1 MSIKCIVSMQKSI
14 YEYKAILFDVDGTLY
29 MQRGLRLAMAKALAK
44 YFLLHPS
51 HIRELL
57 ALIKY
62 RQIREH
68 WEDICHKHF
77 DNSLTPVHNSQGLAD
92 MEMMQYQ
99 YTATKLHMTSGQ
111 VKDTVHYWMH
121 FYPLSILARY
131 KDKEL
136 CLLLERM
143 REQGTV
149 IAAYSD
155 YPASE
160 KLKAL
165 QIRADYVFCS
175 SDDDINCMKPHPKA
189 VQIILEKLDLS
200 GKEVLMIGDRY
211 SKDGLAAINSGMDY
225 LILGTSMSRRCLV
238 YKDTIDPAGSFPR
251 SVL

>member
-1 MSIKCIVSMQKSI
+1 MAKKSIVSMQKSI
-14 YEYKAILFDVDGTLY
+14 NEYKAILFDVDGTLY
-29 MQRGLRLAMAKALAK
+29 MQHGLRLTMAKALAK

-51 HIRELL
+51 HIKELL

-62 RQIREH
+62 RRIREH
-68 WEDICHKHF
+68 WEDIIHKHF
-77 DNSLTPVHNSQGLAD
+77 DNLTNQNNPKGLAN

-99 YTATKLHMTSGQ
+99 YTAQKLHMTSQQ
-111 VKDTVHYWMH
+111 VQDTVHYWMH
-121 FYPLSILARY
+121 FYPLSILERY

-136 CLLLERM
+136 CLLLEQM

-160 KLKAL
+160 KLKVL
-165 QIRADYVFCS
+165 QIHTEYIFCS

-189 VQIILEKLDLS
+189 VQIILEKLKLS
-200 GKEVLMIGDRY
+200 EKEVLMIGDRY

-225 LILGTSMSRRCLV
+225 LILGTSMSMRRLI
-238 YKDTIDPAGSFPR
+238 YKDMLLQLHPGLST
-251 SVL
+251 